1 MFQRKTNFLLA
12 TVILTPVVLVTLS
25 STVFRKP
32 PELTITQP
40 SGVETRLSSF
50 KGKVLAIEF
59 LFVRSQRCLRLVEI
73 LNKLNRELG
82 SQGFQPIAV
91 AFGPYADP
99 VVLGHVMD
107 YFKLTYPV
115 GYVTADK
122 VDAYLGREGK
132 EILKVPQIVIV
143 DCQGVI
149 RAKSS
154 PKGEP
159 TLENE
164 SSLRALITTLL
175 KDSARVCGK
184 VQPPLD
190 EKRQ

>member
-1 MFQRKTNFLLA
+1 MFQRTTNVLLA
-12 TVILTPVVLVTLS
+12 IVVLTAAVLVTQS
-25 STVFRKP
+25 STVFRKS
-32 PELTITQP
+32 PEFTITQP

-59 LFVRSQRCLRLVEI
+59 LFVRSQHCLQLVEM

-99 VVLGHVMD
+99 VVLGRLVD

-115 GYVTADK
+115 GYVSARQ

-132 EILKVPQIVIV
+132 EILKVPQMVVV
-143 DCQGVI
+143 DCKGVI
-149 RAKSS
+149 RAKSGS
-154 PKGEP
+154 KGNP
-159 TLENE
+159 TLEDE
-164 SSLRALITTLL
+164 ASLRVLINALLR
-175 KDSARVCGK
+175 DSARDCGT
-184 VQPPLD
+184 VPPAFD
-190 EKRQ
+190 EDRQ